1 MNMQPIIIIT
11 ILVLILIYL
20 LVRVVK
26 YVGID
31 KLREV
36 AYQGFL
42 QAEKNF
48 KYGDNHTKFEYVV
61 CIVRRAVPTYLA
73 PFITEKLLRELVQL
87 WFNLCKDL
95 LNYQNAKEE

>member
-1 MNMQPIIIIT
+1 MDMQPIIMFT
-11 ILVLILIYL
+11 ILTLIIIYL
-20 LVRVVK
+20 IVQVIKHIGL
-26 YVGID
+26 D

-42 QAEKNF
+42 QAEKDF

-61 CIVRRAVPTYLA
+61 CIVRRAVPMYLA
-73 PFITEKLLRELVQL
+73 PFVTEKLLRELIQI

-95 LNYQNAKEE
+95 LNYSAKEK